1 MKQVDYIIVGFGL
14 AGLSMAKILQDHNKS
29 FVVIADDNPVSS
41 LVAGGFVSPVVL
53 KRFTPVWQ
61 AKEQVDNCYSFF
73 GAFEKQYNS
82 TFIERFPIYRRF
94 ASIEEQNNWMIAC
107 DKPLLAPFLST
118 KLIHKNIKGVEAN
131 YGYGEVKQSG
141 RILVAEVLQAF
152 RNDLKTKGHFIQ
164 ETLAYNA
171 LELKNNTVQYQD
183 IQGKQIIFAEGY
195 AMNNNPYFKQ
205 LPLDGTKG
213 ELLII
218 HAPDLALDVQ
228 LKAGISI
235 LPLGDARFF
244 VAATFDWHDK
254 TNTITQAG
262 RDELMQKLDKVLTV
276 PYRVVEQ
283 KAGVRPTVKDRRP
296 LVGRHAQHK
305 NMYILNGLG
314 TRGVMLGP
322 AMAMALYDFIENGM
336 ELACEVDCD
345 RYESKL

>member
-14 AGLSMAKILQDHNKS
+14 AGLSMAKTLQDQNKS
-29 FVVIADDNPVSS
+29 FVVIADNNPVSS

-61 AKEQVDNCYSFF
+61 AKEQVGNCYTLF
-73 GAFEKQYNS
+73 GAFEKEYKD

-107 DKPLLAPFLST
+107 DKPLLAPFLSSQ
-118 KLIHKNIKGVEAN
+118 LIHKDIKGVEAP
-131 YGYGEVKQSG
+131 YGYGEVMQSG
-141 RILVAEVLQAF
+141 RILVAKVLQTF
-152 RNDLKTKGHFIQ
+152 RNKLIENGYFMQ
-164 ETLAYNA
+164 ETLAYND
-171 LELKNNTVQYQD
+171 LELTQNTVQYKD
-183 IQGKQIIFAEGY
+183 IQAKQIIFAEGY
-195 AMNNNPYFKQ
+195 AMNDNPYFKH

-218 HAPDLALDVQ
+218 HTPDLALDVQ
-228 LKAGISI
+228 LKAGITL
-235 LPLGDARFF
+235 LPLGDAHFF

-262 RDELMQKLDKVLTV
+262 REELMQKLDKVLTV

-296 LVGRHAQHK
+296 LVGRHTTQK

-322 AMAMALYDFIENGM
+322 AMAKYLYDFIENDIALPP
-336 ELACEVDCD
+336 EVNCE
-345 RYESKL
+345 RYESKS